1 MNGLPGVPTVTG
13 ATGATGALGANG
25 VTGALGAPPALQV
38 QGLHFAFDGEPPLF
52 SALGFTLGAGVHR
65 LSGES
70 GSGKTTLLQ
79 LLAGQRPFDG
89 QCRLSGLSPAT
100 DAAAWAQA
108 VCFVDARQPAFDPL
122 TPAALMASVRL
133 IHPQLDEAAWR
144 AHVDGFGLAPHAFK
158 TMHMMST
165 GMRRKAALAAVLAAG
180 AALALLDEPLAGLDA
195 PAIAHLVHSLNAL
208 RGTTLV
214 ISGVWPAGLALAGQV
229 VLGEV

>member
-1 MNGLPGVPTVTG
+1 LSGSPGSPGSPGVHS
-13 ATGATGALGANG
+13 A
-25 VTGALGAPPALQV
+25 PALQV
-38 QGLHFAFDGEPPLF
+38 QGLHFAYAGEPPLF

-70 GSGKTTLLQ
+70 GSGKTTLLR
-79 LLAGQRPFDG
+79 LLAGGLPFFGD
-89 QCRLSGLSPAT
+89 CRLNGLSPTT

-133 IHPQLDEAAWR
+133 IHPPLDEAAWR
-144 AHVDGFGLAPHAFK
+144 AHIEGFGLAPHAFK

-180 AALALLDEPLAGLDA
+180 AALTLLDEPLAGLDA
-195 PAIAHLVHSLNAL
+195 PAIAHLVQALNAL
-208 RGTTLV
+208 PGIVLV
-214 ISGVWPAGLALAGQV
+214 VSGAWPAGLALAGQV
-229 VLGEV
+229 VLG